1 MILLNRAQ
9 FLAHQPDREV
19 VFVTYEPHVFGPI
32 TIRSD
37 MAGFTDDWYEIV
49 PSQDL
54 DYESSEDVMDAL
66 MKPNP
71 DGGSRPVP
79 VVGARPRPNL
89 EVPCRDGRFEQDQH
103 FLVWEDDDVRALVK
117 RLERTIG

>member
-1 MILLNRAQ
+1 VILLNRAQ

-32 TIRSD
+32 TIRHSVK
-37 MAGFTDDWYEIV
+37 GLTDDWFEIIL
-49 PSQDL
+49 SQEL
-54 DYESSEDVMDAL
+54 DFDSDNEAMDAL
-66 MKPNP
+66 ANP
-71 DGGSRPVP
+71 GPADRYVP
-79 VVGARPRPNL
+79 RVGATARPDL
-89 EVPCRDGRFEQDQH
+89 EMPCRDGCFEQDQH